1 MSNMSYCRFGNTLID
16 FKECADAIDETGL
29 SEDENK
35 ARIKLI
41 KGAAE
46 MLMLLGVDV
55 RKADVDEAIDNIGN
69 D

>member
-1 MSNMSYCRFGNTLID
+1 MSNMSYCRFQNTLAD
-16 FKECADAIDETGL
+16 FKECAEVIDETGL
-29 SEDENK
+29 SKDENR

-41 KGAAE
+41 EEAAE
-46 MLMLLGVDV
+46 MLMSLGVDV